1 MKENGADVER
11 YVYDKAGNM
20 LKKQILRS
28 GRAGAPRTPQSDD
41 YITTTFTFDD
51 ANQLVSSTTDG
62 VTTRYAYDV
71 AGRLV
76 REGNRTYRYGYLDKV
91 LSVTDGAKTYSY
103 DYHVDGQ
110 LARADY
116 GNGGRAGCP
125 QPAGS
130 EDFLWDGLALIK
142 RGDERFVNEP
152 HVGGGNP
159 VASSKGTTYFNDV
172 LGTTVGAKQNCKYFA
187 AALTA
192 FGERLDN
199 VDSTS
204 PDIRSLGEGWFTGKP
219 EVAGLGHAFL
229 FRNYRAG
236 LAKWQT
242 ADPLGYPDGWNQ
254 MEYCKNHVKIAVDV
268 MGGWVES
275 VHHDINRTWLISNAI
290 SINWYNWGTLQIDVL
305 SQLNAASDWTDSF
318 SEGNQDDSRAYMH
331 AMRSDN
337 QSVQDA
343 EVAWMYYMSFCQ
355 RTALDFAAEARMAYR
370 RGDYLSAQNLIT
382 EAVFH
387 LGCLVHTF
395 VDETAPPHHGFQ
407 HFSLW
412 TSPYHLLQETYSV
425 YADGNY
431 RSSIRGRLNEWYLV
445 TLREVLKQPE

>member
-152 HVGGGNP
+152 HIGGGNP
-159 VASSKGTTYFNDV
+159 VLSSKGVAYFNDM
-172 LGTTVGAKQNCKYFA
+172 LGTTVGAKSGKYGKYTP

-192 FGERLDN
+192 FGETIENGSVR
-199 VDSTS
+199 STPTPS
-204 PDIRSLGEGWFTGKP
+204 TYTSFFTGKP
-219 EVAGLGHAFL
+219 HVAGLGHAFL
-229 FRNYRAG
+229 MRNYRAG

-242 ADPLGYPDGWNQ
+242 ADPIGYPDGWNQ
-254 MEYCKNHVKIAVDV
+254 LAYCNNGVTGAVDLWGCKEVELIITTEWIYTLAAQNQFSGYTMADVFKYMKDQWNLGKDVMEALNIKTIEDLVKKESEGALTQEIKNRLKDILGSDNWLDKLLLADSSSCYSHVEPMENEILAAFRKATGRVSYDDRDAPVLASVKIDYDDENI
-268 MGGWVES
+268 GLR
-275 VHHDINRTWLISNAI
+275 I
-290 SINWYNWGTLQIDVL
+290 IDG
-305 SQLNAASDWTDSF
+305 A
-318 SEGNQDDSRAYMH
+318 
-331 AMRSDN
+331 
-337 QSVQDA
+337 
-343 EVAWMYYMSFCQ
+343 
-355 RTALDFAAEARMAYR
+355 
-370 RGDYLSAQNLIT
+370 
-382 EAVFH
+382 
-387 LGCLVHTF
+387 
-395 VDETAPPHHGFQ
+395 
-407 HFSLW
+407 
-412 TSPYHLLQETYSV
+412 
-425 YADGNY
+425 
-431 RSSIRGRLNEWYLV
+431 
-445 TLREVLKQPE
+445 KQVWKVKVRYE